1 MEIKKLYN
9 QLVLTTEKA
18 LSYLRYMENI
28 QILHCEQYISTE
40 RVYASLGQHRTENC
54 VQKMSLRGK

>member
-1 MEIKKLYN
+1 MDGLLEIKKLYN

-40 RVYASLGQHRTENC
+40 RVYASLEIFS
-54 VQKMSLRGK
+54 VMP